1 MTRQDLTR
9 LSEVYNMLDDA
20 VYAVWALTRERTVG
34 GPVPDLAQLESD
46 LRDAREMVNRVIDA
60 VEHEGQAGAT
70 AD

>member
-9 LSEVYNMLDDA
+9 LSEVYKTLDD
-20 VYAVWALTRERTVG
+20 AVWALTRGRTVG

-60 VEHEGQAGAT
+60 VEDEGQARAT